1 MHLGDGNLNVD
12 ENVDVDEK
20 LIGAKVGDTVTI
32 NLLSQKIMTIPL

>member
-20 LIGAKVGDTVTI
+20 LIGQKVGDTV
-32 NLLSQKIMTIPL
+32 Q